1 MLQIDDTQTCCHCCA
16 NFQVTAQPA
25 EVAVFD
31 PDASAAVIRRAIEK
45 MQEALGDEDPDELP
59 MMVDLNLN
67 ALVACALQARKPR
80 LREYQH
86 IIYTPC
92 NVFALVTDIGYGP
105 AYHGPY
111 PTQAERD
118 EFTRQQVANGK
129 LDFTEDVIFYLDFVD
144 GKLEHIWMPEAKNA

>member
-1 MLQIDDTQTCCHCCA
+1 MQQIDDTQTCHCCA

-67 ALVACALQARKPR
+67 ALVSCALQARKPR
-80 LREYQH
+80 LREYQ
-86 IIYTPC
+86 
-92 NVFALVTDIGYGP
+92 
-105 AYHGPY
+105 
-111 PTQAERD
+111 
-118 EFTRQQVANGK
+118 
-129 LDFTEDVIFYLDFVD
+129 
-144 GKLEHIWMPEAKNA
+144 PEAKNV